1 MPEFSWILGVDWVK
15 KSLFLTEKDQF
26 LTTRYIFGW
35 FYIL

>member
-15 KSLFLTEKDQF
+15 KGPFLTKKDQF
-26 LTTRYIFGW
+26 LTTWYIFGG